1 MARPLL
7 KSFLVRALLVALVLY
22 LGVVTTVFFI
32 QRSLQY
38 FPDPVERAPE
48 AGGPPIQVVHL
59 AAADGTKLIAWYL
72 PPQAGKPVMLFFNG
86 NGGGLLT
93 QKYRWRRI
101 AKAGVGF
108 FAVGYRGYAG
118 SSGHPTEAGLHM
130 DAEAAYAW
138 VAARYRPRDIVIHGY
153 SLGSG
158 MAVPLAAQH
167 PCRALILE
175 APFSSARD
183 VAGIKTPWLPT
194 GLLLR
199 DRYMNTDWIK
209 RVHVPLLIAHGDDD
223 HVIPFGLGRRLY
235 ELANPPK
242 QFVRMRG
249 SDHNTLVRDGLYPH
263 IWAFLGVDAGEDAT

>member
-1 MARPLL
+1 MKPHSWRA
-7 KSFLVRALLVALVLY
+7 FATRALVLLAVLY
-22 LGVVTTVFFI
+22 LGVVTTAFFI

-38 FPDPVERAPE
+38 FPDPVDRAPE
-48 AGGPPIQVVHL
+48 ADGPPIQVVHL
-59 AAADGTKLIAWYL
+59 TTKDGEHLIAWYL

-93 QKYRWRRI
+93 QKHRWRRI

-138 VAARYRPRDIVIHGY
+138 LAARYRPGDIVIHGY

-167 PCRALILE
+167 PSRALILE
-175 APFSSARD
+175 APFSSASD
-183 VAGIKTPWLPT
+183 VAAIKTPWLPT
-194 GLLLR
+194 RIMLR
-199 DRYMNTDWIK
+199 DRYMNSDWIG
-209 RVHVPLLIAHGDDD
+209 RVHVPVLVVHGDVDS
-223 HVIPFGLGRRLY
+223 VIPFELGLKLY
-235 ELANPPK
+235 GLANPPK
-242 QFVRMRG
+242 QFVRMPG

-263 IWAFLGVDAGEDAT
+263 IWAFLGVDAGEDAR